1 MKSLQIIIILALLAI
16 GFTACSD
23 TSINVNRSN
32 TVNTTKT
39 AAPAATPTSA
49 SDTAANKALGDDADF
64 MAEAAQGGMAEV
76 EMGKLAGTKAQ
87 NPEVKKFGAMM
98 VTDHGK
104 AGDELKALA
113 AKKGVTLPADIGSH
127 KSTLDKL
134 NGLSGAGFDKEYIE
148 EMVDDHE
155 ADVKA
160 FKDASENAKDP
171 DVKAF
176 AAKVLPV
183 VQKHLDEIKAIQ
195 AKMK

>member
-1 MKSLQIIIILALLAI
+1 MKNFLTIIASTLFLI
-16 GFTACSD
+16 GFAACSD
-23 TSINVNRSN
+23 TGNGNGGNRPN
-32 TVNTTKT
+32 TNTAKT
-39 AAPAATPTSA
+39 ATPTPTPA
-49 SDTAANKALGDDADF
+49 SDTAANKAMGDDADF
-64 MAEAAQGGMAEV
+64 MAAAARGGMAEV

-104 AGDELKALA
+104 AGDELKTLA

-127 KSTLDKL
+127 KSTYDKL
-134 NGLSGAGFDKEYIE
+134 NGLSGADFDKAYVD

-155 ADVKA
+155 ADVEE
-160 FKDASENAKDP
+160 FKDQAQNAKDP

-183 VQKHLDEIKAIQ
+183 IQKHLDAIKAIQ